1 MPFPARRALRVGAL
15 TLTAIFGAGLLYTM
29 LVYRSVNV
37 FTPPESIESL
47 GRTYLLGN
55 AEFSREEL
63 DQRYGPTHTGTWTLE
78 RAGFLPSVHGI
89 YQWQNDE
96 VRGEATTSAFLKWGD
111 RYIAY
116 SLSGGP

>member
-1 MPFPARRALRVGAL
+1 MPLPARRVLRVGAL
-15 TLTAIFGAGLLYTM
+15 TLSALFVAGLLYTM
-29 LVYRSVNV
+29 LVHRSVNV
-37 FTPPESIESL
+37 FTPPERIESL

-63 DQRYGPTHTGTWTLE
+63 DQRYGLTHTGTWTLE
-78 RAGFLPSVHGI
+78 RVGFLPPTHGI

-96 VRGEATTSAFLKWGD
+96 VRGEATTSAFLKWGE